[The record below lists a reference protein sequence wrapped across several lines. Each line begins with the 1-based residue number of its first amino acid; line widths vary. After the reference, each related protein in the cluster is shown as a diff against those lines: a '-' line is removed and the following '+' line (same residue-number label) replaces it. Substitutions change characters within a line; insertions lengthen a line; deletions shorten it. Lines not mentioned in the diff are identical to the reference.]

1 MIISCSSINIEEN
14 NYELAY
20 NEITQSS
27 KNSQPLLKE
36 YGSDASGTKII
47 PNVYN
52 YKGIYANFIS
62 IENISKGKNLKS
74 LLKKY
79 TKSNWRK
86 DKDFKLLMEEEVKY
100 FHGPL
105 DYIYFSTI
113 VNDTVKAQVLG
124 NPNGKYKM
132 TTCKNYLLVFKNGKV
147 ELVKKWNDHYE

>member
-1 MIISCSSINIEEN
+1 M
-14 NYELAY
+14 
-20 NEITQSS
+20 
-27 KNSQPLLKE
+27 LKE

-62 IENISKGKNLKS
+62 IENISNGKNLKS
-74 LLKKY
+74 LSKKY

-86 DKDFKLLMEEEVKY
+86 DKDFKLLMEEELKD

-105 DYIYFSTI
+105 NYIYFST
-113 VNDTVKAQVLG
+113 VANDTLKAQILA
-124 NPNGKYKM
+124 NPNGKYEM
-132 TTCKNYLLVFKNGKV
+132 TTCTNYLLVFKNGKV